1 MCPTFP
7 LSMSRILRPT
17 MALLLALPFAA
28 VPALAQSY
36 VTDAALQPRPLAY
49 QADALRPGLVPRDS
63 LSAPEL
69 ARRVSSLYTRQA
81 ELLQADADGDVARYN
96 RLLDALVLDTQMM
109 AERPGVLFEP
119 RFRELYSTVLT
130 EYERFYDRPALDR
143 GEVFAFRDAA
153 IGAIEPMFPFDTGA
167 YQLEHVRLPEVAA
180 LSFTTEIPM
189 DVNAK
194 VERYLR
200 FLLARPGHVER
211 LRQRADTYFPM
222 VERVL
227 AEEGV
232 PDELKYLAMV
242 ESALNPSAYSHAGAA
257 GMWQFIRATGRAYGL
272 RAESEMD
279 ERLDPEKATRAAAR
293 HLKDLHDRFGDWQ
306 LALAGYN
313 CNPAVIARA
322 SRRFEQRTGDL
333 ATFWD
338 IDGAIPRETRAYV
351 PMFIATALVLSNP
364 DAYGLPAAETGP
376 QYAFDRVPV
385 AGGTRL
391 STVARTI
398 GVDEAVIR
406 ALNPSLRQGRVPN
419 ARVPHMLRIPVGMY
433 AAHEAALDRLAPP
446 EASGPRFAAES
457 VQFRG
462 RAVRPLAP
470 LAPSDALIAASQA
483 AGQRAPLVA
492 QSRPAAPLV
501 ARDEGR
507 IARQAL
513 VANDAAARPPLLSPS
528 SAPALALSA
537 PAAARETAADAVAAP
552 VAQAETAPEPMEAL
566 PATPELVAEAMPEE
580 PAPAETH
587 SEGMPA
593 AAEVAELDLGELGTA
608 TNPGPASTEPEL
620 VAEAA
625 PVETEPAAEL
635 VAEAAP
641 VVQEAPAPQTP
652 KPTAAPLPSAA
663 TGLVAPGLLDLA
675 RAMGPPTPEE
685 APTAAEAAEAAE
697 AAPEAATPVRTVSS
711 RPTSYVVQRGEYL
724 YMLANRFGTTVTELK
739 RLNGI
744 GDVVHPGQR
753 LTLPGGAAAPEAAAP
768 ATARTVQHRVRSGD
782 TLSGIAVQYGVT
794 VRQIQ
799 RWNNMSGTSLLA
811 GQRLRIETTRG
822 ARTVRG

>member
-1 MCPTFP
+1 MP
-7 LSMSRILRPT
+7 RILRPT
-17 MALLLALPFAA
+17 MALLLALPLAA
-28 VPALAQSY
+28 SPALAQSL

-49 QADALRPGLVPRDS
+49 QADALLPGFVPRDS

-69 ARRVSSLYTRQA
+69 ARRLSALYARQA
-81 ELLQADADGDVARYN
+81 ELLQADADGDAARTN
-96 RLLDALVLDTQMM
+96 RLLDALVLDVQMM

-167 YQLEHVRLPEVAA
+167 YQLEHVRLPDVRT
-180 LSFTTEIPM
+180 SFATEIPM

-222 VERVL
+222 IERVL

-242 ESALNPSAYSHAGAA
+242 ESALNPSAFSHAGAA

-272 RAESEMD
+272 RAQGDFD

-293 HLKDLHDRFGDWQ
+293 HLNDLHDRFGDWQ

-322 SRRFEQRTGDL
+322 SRRFQQRTGDL

-364 DAYGLPAAETGP
+364 DAYGLPATERGP

-391 STVARTI
+391 STVARVI
-398 GVDEAVIR
+398 GVSESTVR
-406 ALNPSLRQGRVPN
+406 ALNPSLRRGRVPS

-433 AAHEAALDRLAPP
+433 EAHAAALDRLAPP
-446 EASGPRFAAES
+446 EAGGPRFAAES
-457 VQFRG
+457 VQFQSRS
-462 RAVRPLAP
+462 VRPLAP

-483 AGQRAPLVA
+483 AGRRAPLVA
-492 QSRPAAPLV
+492 SRRAPAPTV
-501 ARDEGR
+501 ERDERR

-513 VANDAAARPPLLSPS
+513 VANEAAARAPQLSPS
-528 SAPALALSA
+528 SAPALAMSA
-537 PAAARETAADAVAAP
+537 PAAAAETAADAVPVAEGPPAAAP
-552 VAQAETAPEPMEAL
+552 AESMEAL
-566 PATPELVAEAMPEE
+566 PQTPELVAEAMPEAPGPAADVTPAAAEPDADAAPAVADPVVVEVASATPDE
-580 PAPAETH
+580 PAPAPEA
-587 SEGMPA
+587 EPA
-593 AAEVAELDLGELGTA
+593 
-608 TNPGPASTEPEL
+608 
-620 VAEAA
+620 
-625 PVETEPAAEL
+625 AAEL
-635 VAEAAP
+635 VAEAP
-641 VVQEAPAPQTP
+641 EASA
-652 KPTAAPLPSAA
+652 AAPLPSAA
-663 TGLVAPGLLDLA
+663 TGLVAPGVLA
-675 RAMGPPTPEE
+675 LAQEMNE
-685 APTAAEAAEAAE
+685 ADAAEAPAASEAA
-697 AAPEAATPVRTVSS
+697 AADAPPVRTVSS
-711 RPTSYVVQRGEYL
+711 RPTSYVVQRGEHL
-724 YMLANRFGTTVTELK
+724 YMLARRFGTTVGAIQ

-744 GDVVHPGQR
+744 GDVIHPGQR
-753 LTLPGGAAAPEAAAP
+753 LRLPGGEATPEPAAP
-768 ATARTVQHRVRSGD
+768 ATVRTVQHRVRSGE

-799 RWNNMSGTSLLA
+799 RWNNLRGTSLLA